1 MDNYSLQ
8 PQNLN
13 RNTFGP
19 PAQLY
24 LPPKNHKRTALIITL
39 CVAAVLLAAI
49 LGGWFYHTH
58 SAAYK
63 IRKGFLNLMR
73 EAEEMKNPLAEKI
86 GTDGI
91 RRMLAEE
98 GSHLDTRLNVTLG
111 DFFVGSMLGDVTL
124 GVDTDCEVDRQ
135 EKEMSASTS
144 ISVMNYELASLE
156 MYGDREK
163 RCFSIPELYME
174 DVYIENENVQRQYN
188 RSLWASV
195 FGEAEGDDFSI
206 DLFPDAWLFGDE
218 EGVGKAFFNEYADEI
233 AECRRHMTMEKAG
246 KDLYRVSFDEL
257 YFNEL
262 IRQVLYDYVD
272 FTKVGRDDAMGIL
285 SYFDVISNAD
295 EISFLLEINS
305 ANRIESIRVEE
316 PLSLCGGKVRISGDI
331 YFLGEEHSID
341 KMQGMFTVKNEQREE
356 RKETEIVWQTTQSLE
371 LDDYRMESDIKYSFT
386 ENGETQGLKLG
397 YELECDGRKNSFDG
411 EFSVKEAGNDMEIVM
426 QASGGFSHITEGES
440 FDLELDELL
449 LSADDE
455 ELVLIRGDIGL
466 SPLKRRVR
474 QNVKAKKAFFEMSDR
489 EWESIFQKVYR
500 DYENLLE
507 SMYSMYW

>member
-8 PQNLN
+8 PQNQN

-24 LPPKNHKRTALIITL
+24 LPPKNHKRTALIVAL
-39 CVAAVLLAAI
+39 CVAAVVLAAI
-49 LGGWFYHTH
+49 LGGWFTYVH
-58 SAAYK
+58 SAGYK
-63 IRKGFLNLMR
+63 IQKGFLNLMR
-73 EAEEMKNPLAEKI
+73 EAEEMKNPLAEKV
-86 GTDGI
+86 GAGEI
-91 RRMLAEE
+91 RRMVVEE

-111 DFFVGSMLGDVTL
+111 DFLMGSLIGDVTL

-163 RCFSIPELYME
+163 LCFSIPELYME

-206 DLFPDAWLFGDE
+206 DLFPDAWLLGEE
-218 EGVGKAFFNEYADEI
+218 EGVGKAFLNEYADEI
-233 AECRRHMTMEKAG
+233 AECRRHMRMEKAG
-246 KDLYRVSFDEL
+246 ANLYRVSFEGL

-262 IRQVLYDYVD
+262 VRQVLYDYVD
-272 FTKVGRDDAMGIL
+272 FTKLGREEAMGLL
-285 SYFDVISNAD
+285 SYFDIIDDD
-295 EISFLLEINS
+295 EVTLLLEINK
-305 ANRIESIRVEE
+305 ANRIESIRLET
-316 PLSLCGGKVRISGDI
+316 VRFRCDGRMEFSGDI
-331 YFLGEEHSID
+331 YFLGEKRSIER
-341 KMQGMFTVKNEQREE
+341 MQGKLEVKRELQGE
-356 RKETEIVWQTTQSLE
+356 KREAEIFWQTTQSLE
-371 LDDYRMESDIKYSFT
+371 LDDYQMESDIKCSFA
-386 ENGETQGLKLG
+386 ENGETQDLRFGC
-397 YELECDGRKNSFDG
+397 ELECDGRKNSFDG
-411 EFSVKEAGNDMEIVM
+411 EFSMKEAGDDIEIVL
-426 QASGGFSHITEGES
+426 QASGGLSHITMGES

-474 QNVKAKKAFFEMSDR
+474 QNVKAKTAFFEMSEQDWSSILDR
-489 EWESIFQKVYR
+489 VYR

-507 SMYSMYW
+507 AMYSMYW